1 MFKHHRFASRA
12 ASLLL
17 AVLLLVLEPFAV
29 LAEEQEEPITHI
41 ATATVALKV
50 RRTADKNSSACDSI
64 PRGSFVYITQ
74 FGNEW
79 CKVRTQYSE
88 GYVLTKYL
96 TEILV
101 QEGFEDSAAPVEEET
116 PQPPA
121 EPVGEVQPGFTTNE
135 SNFREGYQAHAL
147 VVAAMYAEP
156 SKTARRV
163 GEVPTYEQVIV
174 SEVSGD
180 WCLAR
185 YNGRYGYMHNDTLFK
200 WDRLDPY
207 AGEIPGCIEWP
218 YLAFLK
224 ESVTVRDLNSNKDLK
239 TLNPGAAICVGEK
252 DAYGRYPTPYHR
264 TTGYVLEDQIAWLMP
279 VADWENAQSG
289 DLISAFTT
297 YFGVGVSTLQYQGRN
312 WNIRLS
318 STYISGIVLQ
328 PGQEYNQNS
337 IIGPYRQSTGYK
349 EAPIMSD
356 DALSGY
362 GGGTCQTNT
371 TFNNAVIQLPLLV
384 KHRRVHADVGMEYAL
399 QGFDAAVGGG
409 DINLIMENTLPYA
422 IRFQTF
428 ISDGVLTICVFKV

>member
-1 MFKHHRFASRA
+1 MFKHHRFAARA
-12 ASLLL
+12 AALLM

-41 ATATVALKV
+41 ATSTVALKV

-64 PRGSFVYITQ
+64 PRGSFVYITE

-101 QEGFEDSAAPVEEET
+101 QEGFENTET
-116 PQPPA
+116 PAAEAEPVQPV
-121 EPVGEVQPGFTTNE
+121 EPVGEIQPGFTTNE
-135 SNFREGYQAHAL
+135 SNFREGYRTHAL
-147 VVAAMYAEP
+147 VNATMYESP
-156 SKTARRV
+156 SATARRV
-163 GEVPTYEQVIV
+163 REVPIYEEIIV

-185 YNGRYGYMHNDTLFK
+185 YNGSYGYMRNDTLFK
-200 WDRLDPY
+200 WDRIDPY
-207 AGEIPGCIEWP
+207 AGEIPGCTVWP
-218 YLAFLK
+218 YLAFVK
-224 ESVTVRDLNSNKDLK
+224 ESVAVRDLKSNKELK
-239 TLNPGAAICVGEK
+239 TINPGAAICVGEK
-252 DAYGRYPTPYHR
+252 DEFGRYPTPYHR
-264 TTGYVLEDQIAWLMP
+264 TTGYVLEDQIAWMIP
-279 VADWENAQSG
+279 VKDWESAQSG
-289 DLISAFTT
+289 DLISAMTT
-297 YFGVGVSTLQYQGRN
+297 YYGVGVSTLQYQGRN

-318 STYISGIVLQ
+318 STYITGTILQ
-328 PGQEYNQNS
+328 PGQEYNQNQV
-337 IIGPYRQSTGYK
+337 IAPYRKSTGYK

-371 TFNNAVIQLPLLV
+371 TFYNAVIQLPLLV
-384 KHRRVHADVGMEYAL
+384 KHRRVHADVGMEYIP

-409 DINLIMENTLPYA
+409 AINLIMENTLPYA
-422 IRFQTF
+422 IRFQCF
-428 ISDGVLTICVFKV
+428 ISDGVLTICIFKV

>member
-1 MFKHHRFASRA
+1 MKTNHRLTVRIL
-12 ASLLL
+12 SLL
-17 AVLLLVLEPFAV
+17 AALLLFAQPLCV

-41 ATATVALKV
+41 ATSTVALKV
-50 RRTADKNSSACDSI
+50 RRSADKNALACDSI
-64 PRGSFVYITQ
+64 PRGSFVYITE

-79 CKVRTQYSE
+79 CKVRTQYAE

-101 QEGFEDSAAPVEEET
+101 QEGFENTEAAPAAAEEEARPT
-116 PQPPA
+116 

-135 SNFREGYQAHAL
+135 SNFREAYRSHAL
-147 VVAAMYAEP
+147 VNAAMYELP
-156 SKTARRV
+156 STTSRYV
-163 GEVPTYEQVIV
+163 GEVPIYQELIV

-185 YNGRYGYMHNDTLFK
+185 YNGRYGYIQNKTLFK
-200 WDRLDPY
+200 WDRIDPY
-207 AGEIPGCIEWP
+207 AGEIPGCIVWP
-218 YLAFLK
+218 YMAFLK
-224 ESVTVRDLNSNKDLK
+224 ESVTVRELSSNKELK

-252 DAYGRYPTPYHR
+252 DEYGRYPTPYHR
-264 TTGYVLEDQIAWLMP
+264 TTGYVLEDDIAWLMP
-279 VADWENAQSG
+279 VADWQNAQSG
-289 DLISAFTT
+289 DLISVFTT
-297 YFGVGVSTLQYQGRN
+297 YFGVGISTLQYQGRN

-318 STYISGIVLQ
+318 STYINGSILQ
-328 PGQEYNQNS
+328 PGQEYNQNQV
-337 IIGPYRQSTGYK
+337 IGPYRKSTGYK

-356 DALSGY
+356 EATSGY

-371 TFNNAVIQLPLLV
+371 TFYNTVIQLPLLV

-409 DINLIMENTLPYA
+409 AINLIMENTLPYA

-428 ISDGVLTICVFKV
+428 ISDGVLTICIFKF